1 MGFIK
6 KIIERN
12 EEKQQKV
19 ALDYMYDRL
28 KIGTCGRES
37 MQEYFDHGYRANC
50 YYYSTYILLCMKPTD
65 VLVRGEIFKDY
76 NPVVSKLN
84 HRCNDKKRPNYKH
97 GWIEFEFKGKW
108 YVYDDHYKY
117 PLPKNYYYK
126 KIVAPYEIYK
136 KFTQTELIDYML
148 TKYSDKFDVKKE
160 DNKKI
165 ISTYGLWD
173 KGFNIPFYDMD
184 LHFEDDELTKVNIE
198 INRKK
203 TLNI

>member
-1 MGFIK
+1 MGIIK
-6 KIIERN
+6 NLIERN
-12 EEKQQKV
+12 EEKQQKL
-19 ALDYMYDRL
+19 ALEYMYDRL
-28 KIGTCGRES
+28 KIGTCGRET
-37 MQEYFDHGYRANC
+37 MQEYFDHHYRANC

-65 VLVRGEIFKDY
+65 VLVRGNINTFEKA
-76 NPVVSKLN
+76 NA
-84 HRCNDKKRPNYKH
+84 PNYKH

-108 YVYDDHYKY
+108 YVYDDYYKY

-126 KIVAPYEIYK
+126 KVAPYEIYK
-136 KFTQTELIDYML
+136 KFTQTELINYML

-173 KGFNIPFYDMD
+173 KEFNIPFYDMD
-184 LHFEDDELTKVNIE
+184 LHFEDDELTKVDIE